1 MKYNSKTLVILFTLA
16 TMSLCS
22 FYSCKGKECTGRV
35 LITVVDE
42 ASGARVPVPECNVV
56 FGDPSFAPNVYR
68 EVVTDEN
75 GRYEGVW
82 QNEAY
87 LKVEASKMLHN
98 KMYKGSSSIRL
109 SLGEITEQEILIKVA
124 Q

>member
-1 MKYNSKTLVILFTLA
+1 MKYNSKTLVILLTLA
-16 TMSLCS
+16 TVALCTFS
-22 FYSCKGKECTGRV
+22 SCKGKECTGRV
-35 LITVVDE
+35 LITMVD

-87 LKVEASKMLHN
+87 LKVEASKMIN
-98 KMYKGSSSIRL
+98 SKMYKGSSSIRL
-109 SLGEITEQEILIKVA
+109 SLGEITEQEILIKVS